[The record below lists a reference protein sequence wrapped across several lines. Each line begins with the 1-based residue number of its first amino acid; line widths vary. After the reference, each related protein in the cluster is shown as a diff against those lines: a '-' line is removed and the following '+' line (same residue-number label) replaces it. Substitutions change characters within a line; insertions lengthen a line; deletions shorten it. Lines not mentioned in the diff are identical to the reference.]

1 MNPILIC
8 VAVCP
13 LQLRSAWGAAALWPG
28 EEKELRV
35 VKLPPGVSSML
46 VERGPNPKN
55 ENSAVWVTYQVRA
68 LGEMRADRE
77 QQQRLLRQQA
87 APGE

>member
-1 MNPILIC
+1 
-8 VAVCP
+8 
-13 LQLRSAWGAAALWPG
+13 
-28 EEKELRV
+28 

-68 LGEMRADRE
+68 LRCIRVGRLAAAAAAASSVWRAVDCMM
-77 QQQRLLRQQA
+77 
-87 APGE
+87 